1 MKVKKILF
9 FIIVACMLFVRVP
22 AMADERLEP
31 SVQPGQVC
39 TVIEQNIPMEV
50 KSYLEHNI
58 DSILAQAAEFGR
70 IVEENP
76 YAEYELEVGRPY
88 VVYYFELCQDGV
100 YYYPLLDGSE
110 VKFILGIIETEDGCV
125 HELRMKGDTVE
136 LLNAFDYEN
145 NDCIFYVCGG
155 VLYAET
161 SEGIV
166 CARRGDIHN
175 EYEEQPMLSVGQ
187 AFEGTAD
194 MPEYV
199 VCTPEYIAELS
210 EYTELERDFLLKSF
224 DEKTEIIAE
233 KIDSFRAVEYEAVW
247 EENIEDTEAV
257 DTNTIE
263 LNSSK
268 AAEGENVLK
277 LFNPQLQYGYNMC
290 WACTVATIANMLN
303 YSTLHGVD
311 VCYVMGI
318 DPNYGGSAYDIQ
330 KALAKYGINYN
341 NLCNGAVSW
350 NLLKKNIDAGYP
362 VAIGLRRDYEMAHS
376 VTMYG
381 YIYEDGKKYMA
392 IWDSNSGSYYKTEYN
407 QMNVQ
412 ISDDGKIYS
421 WITTLSYY

>member
-1 MKVKKILF
+1 MKVKKIRS
-9 FIIVACMLFVRVP
+9 FIMAVCMLFVRVP

-58 DSILAQAAEFGR
+58 DSILAQATEFGR

-175 EYEEQPMLSVGQ
+175 GYEEQPMLSVGQ

-199 VCTPEYIAELS
+199 ICTPEYIAELS
-210 EYTELERDFLLKSF
+210 EYTVQERDFLLKSL
-224 DEKTEIIAE
+224 DEKAEIIAE
-233 KIDSFRAVEYEAVW
+233 KIGSFQIIEHEVVA
-247 EENIEDTEAV
+247 EEDLDDALYGGI
-257 DTNTIE
+257 
-263 LNSSK
+263 LY
-268 AAEGENVLK
+268 
-277 LFNPQLQYGYNMC
+277 LFNPQPQYGYKMC
-290 WACTVATIANMLN
+290 WACTVATIVNIMEMG
-303 YSTLHGVD
+303 SVRGID
-311 VCYVMGI
+311 VCNLMNI
-318 DPNYGGSAYDIQ
+318 SPNSGGTVYDIQ
-330 KALAKYGINYN
+330 NALAKYGKNYN
-341 NLCNGAVSW
+341 SITRGAIEWSK
-350 NLLKKNIDAGYP
+350 LKKNIDAGYP
-362 VAIGLRRDYEMAHS
+362 IAMVLGNNSDIGHS
-376 VTMYG
+376 VTLYG
-381 YIYEDGKKYMA
+381 YVDSNKKMV
-392 IWDSNSGSYYKTEYN
+392 IWDSDSGAYYYVTYAHNDIGFTSAGIKYDWEKTISYY
-407 QMNVQ
+407 
-412 ISDDGKIYS
+412 
-421 WITTLSYY
+421 